1 MADQQVSMQQERRQ
15 ALLKEWLH
23 AWLDSLH
30 ALNKSAHTIKA
41 YQRDVNCFL
50 LFIAGQELAM
60 DAIDYRV
67 LRQFSARRIELDR
80 LAPSSLQRELSSLRS
95 FMQWLV
101 EQALLAHNPVQDF
114 SIQQPKRPLPVTFD
128 PEVMQQILDQ
138 PAPADEQEALLWCRD
153 KAMLELFYSSGLRL
167 SELSKLSISQLDV
180 SRALVTVTG
189 KGNKTRVLPVGSK
202 AIVALQE
209 WLPLRD
215 QWRKATESALFVS
228 QRHGTG
234 LSTRQIERRVSLQA
248 SRAGVSQHLHP
259 HLLRHCF
266 ASHLLGAS
274 GDLRAVQELL
284 GHADISTTQIYTHLD
299 FEHLA
304 KVYDSAH
311 PRARKSQ

>member
-1 MADQQVSMQQERRQ
+1 MQQDPHG
-15 ALLKEWLH
+15 LLSQWL
-23 AWLDSLH
+23 ASL
-30 ALNKSAHTIKA
+30 AGLNKSVHTLKA
-41 YQRDVNCFL
+41 YRRDVGQFLGFL
-50 LFIAGQELAM
+50 LAQQTSLE
-60 DAIDYRV
+60 AIDQRL
-67 LRQFSARRIELDR
+67 LRQFAAQRIELDR
-80 LAPSSLQRELSSLRS
+80 LSASSLQRELSSLRS

-101 EQALLAHNPVQDF
+101 DGEVLKHNPVQDF
-114 SIQQPKRPLPVTFD
+114 SIQHPQRPLPVTFD

-138 PAPADEQEALLWCRD
+138 AEPADEQDARLWCRD
-153 KAMLELFYSSGLRL
+153 KAILELFYSSGLRL
-167 SELSKLSISQLDV
+167 SELSRLTLKQLDLG
-180 SRALVTVTG
+180 RALVTVTG

-202 AIVALQE
+202 AIQAIQA
-209 WLPLRD
+209 WLPLRN
-215 QWRKATESALFVS
+215 QWLMEHETALFVS

-299 FEHLA
+299 FEQLA

-311 PRARKSQ
+311 PRARKSP

>member
-1 MADQQVSMQQERRQ
+1 MQQNPHNLLSQWISSQ
-15 ALLKEWLH
+15 A
-23 AWLDSLH
+23 
-30 ALNKSAHTIKA
+30 ALNKSSHTLKA
-41 YQRDVNCFL
+41 YQRDVHQFLDFL
-50 LFIAGQELAM
+50 LLQQTGLEG
-60 DAIDYRV
+60 IDHRV
-67 LRQFSARRIELDR
+67 LRQFSAQRIELDR
-80 LAPSSLQRELSSLRS
+80 LATSSLQRELSSIRS

-101 EQALLAHNPVQDF
+101 NAELLEHNPVQDF
-114 SIQQPKRPLPVTFD
+114 SIQHPKRPLPVTFD
-128 PEVMQQILDQ
+128 PEVMKQILEQ
-138 PAPADEQEALLWCRD
+138 PAPVDEQEAQLWCRD

-167 SELSKLSISQLDV
+167 SELSGLTLKQLDL
-180 SRALVTVTG
+180 SRALVTVVG

-202 AIVALQE
+202 AIQAIQA
-209 WLPLRD
+209 WLLLRN
-215 QWRKATESALFVS
+215 QWLEPSETALFIS
-228 QRHGTG
+228 ARHGTG

-311 PRARKSQ
+311 PRAKKSQ

>member
-1 MADQQVSMQQERRQ
+1 MQQLQ
-15 ALLKEWLH
+15 AEQWLQ
-23 AWLDSLH
+23 AWVDSLRG
-30 ALNKSAHTIKA
+30 LNKSAHTIKA
-41 YQRDVNCFL
+41 YQRDVSQFL
-50 LFIAGQELAM
+50 LFLADKQLALAGVNHP
-60 DAIDYRV
+60 V
-67 LRQFSARRIELDR
+67 LRQFSAQRIELDR

-101 EQALLAHNPVQDF
+101 DRELLKHNPVQDF

-128 PEVMQQILDQ
+128 PEVMQQILEQ

-167 SELSKLSISQLDV
+167 SELSKLSVSQLDL

-202 AIVALQE
+202 AIVALRE
-209 WLPLRD
+209 WLVLRTD
-215 QWRKATESALFVS
+215 WLKADEQALFIS
-228 QRHGTG
+228 GRFGTA

-311 PRARKSQ
+311 PRARKAQ

>member
-1 MADQQVSMQQERRQ
+1 MQQDPHSLLSQWIASQ
-15 ALLKEWLH
+15 A
-23 AWLDSLH
+23 
-30 ALNKSAHTIKA
+30 ALNKSLHTLKA
-41 YQRDVNCFL
+41 YQRDVRQFL
-50 LFIAGQELAM
+50 DFLIAQQAGLEVL
-60 DAIDYRV
+60 DHRL
-67 LRQFSARRIELDR
+67 LRQFSAQRIELAR
-80 LAPSSLQRELSSLRS
+80 LSPSSLQRELSSIRS

-101 EQALLAHNPVQDF
+101 DGEVLKHNPVQDF
-114 SIQQPKRPLPVTFD
+114 SIQHPKRPLPVTFD

-138 PAPADEQEALLWCRD
+138 ATPADEQDACLWCRD

-167 SELSKLSISQLDV
+167 SELSRLTLKQLDLG
-180 SRALVTVTG
+180 RALVTVVG

-202 AIVALQE
+202 AVQAIQE
-209 WLPLRD
+209 WLLLRN
-215 QWRKATESALFVS
+215 QWLAANESALFIS
-228 QRHGTG
+228 ERLGTA

-266 ASHLLGAS
+266 ASHMLGAS

>member
-1 MADQQVSMQQERRQ
+1 MQGLLQ
-15 ALLKEWLH
+15 AWV
-23 AWLDSLH
+23 DSLSG
-30 ALNKSAHTIKA
+30 LNKSAHTIKA
-41 YQRDVNCFL
+41 YQRDVGQFIHFL
-50 LFIAGQELAM
+50 AERQAVPGS
-60 DAIDYRV
+60 IDHRL
-67 LRQFSARRIELDR
+67 LRQFAAQRIELDR

-101 EQALLAHNPVQDF
+101 DTEVLQHNPVQDF
-114 SIQQPKRPLPVTFD
+114 SIQQRRRLLPVTFD

-138 PAPADEQEALLWCRD
+138 SEPADEQEARLWCRD
-153 KAMLELFYSSGLRL
+153 KAILELFYSSGLRL
-167 SELSKLSISQLDV
+167 SELSRLTLRQLDLK
-180 SRALVTVTG
+180 RALVTVIG

-202 AIVALQE
+202 AVAALGE
-209 WLPLRD
+209 WLALRN
-215 QWRKATESALFVS
+215 QWLAGHAQSNEQALFVS
-228 QRHGTG
+228 ERFGIA

-311 PRARKSQ
+311 PRARKLQ